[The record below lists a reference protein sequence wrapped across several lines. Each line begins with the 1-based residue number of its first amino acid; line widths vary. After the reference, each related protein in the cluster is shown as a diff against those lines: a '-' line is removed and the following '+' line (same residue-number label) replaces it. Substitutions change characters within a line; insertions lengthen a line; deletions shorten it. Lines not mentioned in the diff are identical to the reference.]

1 MKRLFLI
8 LLLFSTYAGTPALAT
23 GGFAGVA
30 EPIVRLYPNPAT
42 SFVNVDL
49 GSALNKGYSLQVY
62 SFLGRKM
69 HEVTNISQRVTLS
82 LSEYN
87 RGVYIYQLRDRSGK
101 LVETGKFQVS
111 K

>member
-1 MKRLFLI
+1 MKRLLLIIFIFLSTV
-8 LLLFSTYAGTPALAT
+8 LFVPVFAAGAPGA
-23 GGFAGVA
+23 A

-42 SFVNVDL
+42 SFVNFDL
-49 GSALNKGYSLQVY
+49 GNALNKGYSIQIY

-69 HEVTNISQRVTLS
+69 DAFSNIGQRITLS
-82 LSEYN
+82 LTDYS
-87 RGVYIYQLRDRSGK
+87 RGVYIYQLRDRNGK

>member
-1 MKRLFLI
+1 V
-8 LLLFSTYAGTPALAT
+8 LLAPAFAVGNLGT
-23 GGFAGVA
+23 A

-42 SFVNVDL
+42 SVVNLDL
-49 GSALNKGYSLQVY
+49 GKAENRGYSIQIF

-69 HEVTNISQRVTLS
+69 YEATNVSQHITLN
-82 LSEYN
+82 LTDYN